1 MNFSNKKTDF
11 FLFNEQIIKG
21 RLDKMEELLNQGFDI
36 NNKGGGYQSTP
47 LMEAA
52 FHNEKALDFLIKKG
66 ANFNEVDNLGC
77 TAFHYAAMAIQT
89 ATTAEKFQILYD
101 AGLDIHVQDLSG
113 DTALYWAMSS
123 MCDNGGETC
132 EGVKWLLEHH
142 LDPLVENKQG
152 KSVLSLYETIQIHPD
167 YEYVRTVFSKEV
179 DLFMKEAAARKEK
192 QTLDQKTI
200 PASSSR
206 KIKGARL

>member
-1 MNFSNKKTDF
+1 M
-11 FLFNEQIIKG
+11 
-21 RLDKMEELLNQGFDI
+21 
-36 NNKGGGYQSTP
+36 
-47 LMEAA
+47 
-52 FHNEKALDFLIKKG
+52 
-66 ANFNEVDNLGC
+66 
-77 TAFHYAAMAIQT
+77 
-89 ATTAEKFQILYD
+89 LYD
-101 AGLDIHVQDLSG
+101 AGLDIHVQDGSG

-132 EGVKWLLEHH
+132 EGVKWLLEHY

-152 KSVLSLYETIQIHPD
+152 ESALSLYETIQIHPD

-192 QTLDQKTI
+192 QALDQKTI

-206 KIKGARL
+206 KPKGARL